1 MLQGSFFPKAIL
13 SSLFFCL
20 LQIGLPAQN
29 PRPRTPLSL
38 EQALHL
44 IRDTYQVQ
52 VAYDPEAVEG
62 LFTSAPL
69 PNGTLVAALDA
80 VLRNTGLSYRLLKPD
95 QVLIR
100 AVIPLQTPNIPI
112 LSGVV
117 RDKHTGEPLP
127 FASVFH
133 PKSRTGTVSNAQ
145 GLFSIALDNTTD
157 SSYLDISYLG
167 YTHQQVALQQFQ
179 TSGELTVL
187 MEPQVLEFIPVV
199 VTDRLPIVSAI
210 PSEHAVRINP
220 ATFGALP
227 TLAGIND
234 PMRKLQLLPGVM
246 ASNDISAGLK
256 IRGANASENMVLLDG
271 IPLIQVD
278 HFLGIFSAVNGAIVD
293 QIDLYKNAFPVEYG
307 GRTAG
312 LIDIRTQNPQT
323 SKLTGGV
330 QLNNLSADAWLL
342 APLGS
347 KSGLS
352 LAGRTTFDNAANSGL
367 FDYVN
372 PSKILEEELPNNF
385 RSVFSADPS
394 FRFHDAN
401 AKWSWSP
408 DSSLYAE
415 ANYFQSKDNYTY
427 AFEKT
432 FINFLDRKPIRN
444 TELFDEESQWRN
456 SGYSF
461 QLKKDWSD
469 RLTSKLVLSGSDFN
483 SDNRVESKVFRQG
496 IALID
501 TLQTGF
507 ASTQEVLTRD
517 VNWKND
523 WQWRPG
529 HELSFGYQFTG
540 YQVSS
545 DFTQGSTNYF
555 SKAQK
560 AGLHTGFAQW
570 QADYPGGWLLS
581 AALRST
587 WYSPTQK
594 MYFSPRINL
603 SRKIEERLVVKGFT
617 GLDYQFLQEATHENQ
632 FGRTA
637 SFWMLGGE
645 APFPVA
651 RSSQWMAGF
660 SIPGNTLKF
669 DLEFYQNHTVGIV
682 EYALGKPGLAA
693 QASGAELISRFRFF
707 EGSRQTRGLD
717 LLLEKSSGALTGLLS
732 YTLSKTIHTFPDI
745 NFGDPFPAQDDRRH
759 QLQLASNYRRNNWNF
774 GFTYVFASGRPYL
787 DLARIDAPITDRRD
801 VRFEDRQNYL
811 PDYHRMDLG
820 INYRI
825 PFGKNKLE
833 LGVNVFNV
841 LNNRNVGYV
850 QYLYLLDG
858 AREAGKPPKTG
869 IFGTETNLLSR
880 TVSASLQ
887 WKF

>member
-210 PSEHAVRINP
+210 PSEHAIRINP

-256 IRGANASENMVLLDG
+256 IRGAKASENMVLLDG

-669 DLEFYQNHTVGIV
+669 DLEFYQNHTVGI
-682 EYALGKPGLAA
+682 
-693 QASGAELISRFRFF
+693 
-707 EGSRQTRGLD
+707 
-717 LLLEKSSGALTGLLS
+717 
-732 YTLSKTIHTFPDI
+732 
-745 NFGDPFPAQDDRRH
+745 
-759 QLQLASNYRRNNWNF
+759 
-774 GFTYVFASGRPYL
+774 
-787 DLARIDAPITDRRD
+787 
-801 VRFEDRQNYL
+801 
-811 PDYHRMDLG
+811 
-820 INYRI
+820 
-825 PFGKNKLE
+825 
-833 LGVNVFNV
+833 
-841 LNNRNVGYV
+841 
-850 QYLYLLDG
+850 
-858 AREAGKPPKTG
+858 
-869 IFGTETNLLSR
+869 
-880 TVSASLQ
+880 
-887 WKF
+887 